1 MKNGSVKK
9 VRAPKSLS
17 NKSAARGR
25 APSKGPPNL
34 DPPEYRAVRAM
45 TSFVRVLLL
54 MGFDG
59 SFISQEVLRATQSEK
74 VRPLKRF
81 ETDVSGMARVMGRW
95 ASDPQFVSKQG
106 RPIDLPER
114 GGKISFQ
121 SLVNS
126 ELPGTDPIAFMN
138 MLLSNRCIAR
148 SKDGVVRWR
157 ERVVLRTTGNEVAVV
172 DSLRPLQGLLDTLA
186 ENMMSS
192 AAGKGAPIIEYGV
205 SGFQIGAA
213 DVSELCHQTKRHGT
227 LLLEHLDEWL
237 ALRERRHKRDTSD
250 GPVFRPYVGLF
261 IARNGGA

>member
-1 MKNGSVKK
+1 MKSRNVKT

-17 NKSAARGR
+17 NKSATHGR
-25 APSKGPPNL
+25 VSSKRSPKM
-34 DPPEYRAVRAM
+34 DPLEFRAVRAM

-59 SFISQEVLRATQSEK
+59 AFISQEVLRAAKSEK

-95 ASDPQFVSKQG
+95 ATDPQFVSKQG

-114 GGKISFQ
+114 GAKISFE

-126 ELPGTDPIAFMN
+126 ELPGTDPTALMN

-157 ERVVLRTTGNEVAVV
+157 ERVVLRTTGNEVAVE

-192 AAGKGAPIIEYGV
+192 AAGKGTPILEYGV
-205 SGFQIGAA
+205 SGFEVGAA
-213 DVSELCHQTKRHGT
+213 DISELCHQTKRHGT

-237 ALRERRHKRDTSD
+237 ALRERRQKRHSSE
-250 GPVFRPYVGLF
+250 GAVFRPYVGLF